1 MTNIKFCIV
10 KVESV
15 YERDGELV
23 ALREAATEFF
33 PHFYEL
39 RCLDCKEDLPETWLP
54 GACPPKPRRKLYK
67 SDKCYDLAVQRAS
80 SCASCGTSLERL
92 LNEAQISQR
101 RLVSEA
107 LRARRG

>member
-1 MTNIKFCIV
+1 MADIELMTNIKFCMV

-23 ALREAATEFF
+23 GLREEVTRVF
-33 PHFYEL
+33 PHFFEL
-39 RCLDCKEDLPETWLP
+39 RCLDCKGELPEEWLP
-54 GACPPKPRRKLYK
+54 GDCPPKPRRELYK
-67 SDKCYDLAVQRAS
+67 SVECYELAVQRAS

-92 LNEAQISQR
+92 LNEAQIS
-101 RLVSEA
+101 RL